1 MATGKGFKRGQTQVL
16 FRHLPQAMFEHDDYG
31 LCKVTSVVL
40 DDVAVNEGA
49 FFDAMSDAL
58 AAWTNPRYVEKYPD
72 PRDPAKRTKYRIGTA
87 RQVNFAPYPEVFI
100 CRKCQRAARF
110 SDLQRRG
117 ATASAVCSVC
127 GPGGR
132 MTRLR
137 YVQAHNCGR
146 LEDVFLPTQ
155 RCPKG
160 HGTEHLALY
169 DPGRVKQ
176 ARWFC
181 AACHSDVQGLR
192 MTPCKCAYSDSLP
205 PKHSERWL
213 RVVPTGDPALYIPHT
228 VAFINFPEDA
238 EGKLKAAPDSV
249 TFMLA
254 RTWGLLDEPV
264 TKILVDRER
273 AATESSSA
281 VANEA
286 IEALRAMKPDHHLVK
301 EHDARVAKPRG
312 QDVLDRVEGLLGGH
326 EAASKEA
333 PRRWLVEHTTLM
345 DKTSI
350 STTHD
355 VADMLRRRGDTAGA
369 ADIEEAEQ
377 KARDLMGIQ
386 AVRVVNDFPLAL
398 CAFGYTRI
406 MRDPARTVL
415 TPFPLDE
422 RGRIPIFALSS
433 ETEALWFQLDPLKVA
448 AWLFDN
454 ELAAGTPPIDVPSAW
469 AWLYRNLPGLRA
481 AQYEPAYAEKNSVV
495 VRTLLHTMSH
505 VFLRRIE
512 WSGFSPSSVGEYLL
526 PGSLSFILY
535 ANRYADTKIGGLT
548 TLFEQRL
555 NTWLWDAVQA
565 GRECIYDPL
574 CADDG
579 GSCAGCTHREHNCM
593 LFNRELSRATLYGG
607 PTPESSELEGFGLR
621 TGYWQQAFLAA
632 PKQ

>member
-1 MATGKGFKRGQTQVL
+1 
-16 FRHLPQAMFEHDDYG
+16 
-31 LCKVTSVVL
+31 
-40 DDVAVNEGA
+40 
-49 FFDAMSDAL
+49 
-58 AAWTNPRYVEKYPD
+58 
-72 PRDPAKRTKYRIGTA
+72 
-87 RQVNFAPYPEVFI
+87 
-100 CRKCQRAARF
+100 
-110 SDLQRRG
+110 
-117 ATASAVCSVC
+117 
-127 GPGGR
+127 
-132 MTRLR
+132 
-137 YVQAHNCGR
+137 
-146 LEDVFLPTQ
+146 
-155 RCPKG
+155 
-160 HGTEHLALY
+160 
-169 DPGRVKQ
+169 
-176 ARWFC
+176 
-181 AACHSDVQGLR
+181 

-238 EGKLKAAPDSV
+238 EGKLKSAPDSV
-249 TFMLA
+249 AFMLA
-254 RTWGLLDEPV
+254 RAWGFLDEPV
-264 TKILVDRER
+264 TKVLADRER
-273 AATESSSA
+273 AAKESSSA
-281 VANEA
+281 AANEA
-286 IEALRAMKPDHHLVK
+286 IEALRAMKPDHPLVK
-301 EHDARVAKPRG
+301 EHDARVAKPLGR
-312 QDVLDRVEGLLGGH
+312 DVVDRVEGLLGGH
-326 EAASKEA
+326 EVIAKEA

-345 DKTSI
+345 DKTNI

-355 VADMLRRRGDTAGA
+355 VADMLRRRGDIAGA
-369 ADIEEAEQ
+369 ADIEEAER
-377 KARDLMGIQ
+377 KARELMGIQ
-386 AVRVVNDFPLAL
+386 AIRVINDFPLAL

-448 AWLFDN
+448 GWLCDN
-454 ELAAGTPPIDVPSAW
+454 GLVTGPPPIDVPSAW
-469 AWLYRNLPGLRA
+469 AWLYRRLPGLRV
-481 AQYEPAYAEKNSVV
+481 AQYEPAHAEKNSVA

-574 CADDG
+574 CTDDG
-579 GSCAGCTHREHNCM
+579 GSCAGCTHREHNCV

-607 PTPESSELEGFGLR
+607 PTPQSGELGGFALGV
-621 TGYWQQAFLAA
+621 GYWQQAFLAA